1 MSEATVRASIKTLIE
16 SVTNIGL
23 VYDLQ
28 PIANTWDV
36 FLDRFKTT
44 VSSVDMIRAWTISC
58 EAIERQGF
66 VASGDRN
73 TGNINIYEYKIRG
86 YTSFDFEISTEKIFL
101 VVALA
106 VMDALDSGIVSGT
119 VYNAD
124 LAQLTSYQPDMLGGV
139 LCHVA
144 EITQLVREQI

>member
-1 MSEATVRASIKTLIE
+1 MSEATVRASIKTLVE
-16 SVTNIGL
+16 GVTDIGI

-28 PIANTWDV
+28 PIATTWDV
-36 FLDRFKTT
+36 LLDRFKTT
-44 VSSVDMIRAWTISC
+44 ISSVEMIRAWTISC

-66 VASGDRN
+66 VASGARN
-73 TGNINIYEYKIRG
+73 TGNINIYQYKVRG
-86 YTSFDFEISTEKIFL
+86 YTSMNFATSTEKAFL
-101 VVALA
+101 IVALA
-106 VMDALDSGIVSGT
+106 VMDALDGGIVSGN

-144 EITQLVREQI
+144 EITQIVREQI